1 MPRRQLVTYPDPV
14 LRARAQ
20 PVGEL
25 DDSIR
30 ALAEDMLR
38 IMAEED
44 GVGLAAPQVG
54 ESVRLFVTCATVDGE
69 EAEQVYVNPEILA
82 VDGSVEP
89 QEEGCLSLPGIRG
102 AIRRP
107 PRVTLRATALDGR
120 QFTITAGGLL
130 ARCWQHEID
139 HLDGVLIIDR
149 MSAIDRLASRK
160 SLRALESGDRS

>member
-1 MPRRQLVTYPDPV
+1 MRQRTLVTYPDPV
-14 LRARAQ
+14 LRMRAQ
-20 PVGEL
+20 PVSL
-25 DDSIR
+25 VDDSIR
-30 ALAEDMLR
+30 SLAADMLR
-38 IMAEED
+38 IMDEED

-54 ESVRLFVTCATVDGE
+54 ESVRVFVTCARAEGQ

-82 VDGSVEP
+82 VEGPVEP
-89 QEEGCLSLPGIRG
+89 EEEGCLSLPGIRG

-107 PRVTLRATALDGR
+107 PLVTIRATALDGR
-120 QFTITAGGLL
+120 QFTMTSGGLL

-160 SLRALESGDRS
+160 SLRRLESGDLS